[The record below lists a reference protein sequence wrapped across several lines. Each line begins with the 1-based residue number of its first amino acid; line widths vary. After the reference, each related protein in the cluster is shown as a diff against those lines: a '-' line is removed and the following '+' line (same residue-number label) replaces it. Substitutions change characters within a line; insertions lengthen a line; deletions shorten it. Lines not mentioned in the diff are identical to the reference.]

1 MKKKLSAV
9 LALLIVAI
17 TFSMPFYA
25 YAAYEDSIKAFSYGD
40 YLIPAYDG
48 DLYEILDNNEP
59 HFKTDE
65 LTQDIYESYGN
76 LDSLGRVSECEAN
89 IDKTLMPTG
98 SRGDISSVTPTGWK
112 QKKYDFVNGKYLYN
126 RSHLIGW
133 QLTGEDANKNN
144 LMTGTRSFNA
154 SGMLPFENEVASY
167 IKADSENNV
176 LYRVTPVF
184 QGNNLLAS
192 GVIMEAESV
201 DDLGASVKFCVFV
214 YNVQPGITIDYATGD
229 NMLSGTRTD
238 ISGAYVWLKNLKY
251 TYTGKEIKALDYVK
265 LGSRTLVKGTDY
277 TVEYKNN
284 LEIGTASVVIT
295 GINNYCGSV
304 SKEFSIVRPDT
315 PATKIKKLTAGKKS
329 FTVNFAKKSGITG
342 YQLQYSTNKS
352 FKGAKT
358 LNLKST
364 TTSKTVKKL
373 RSKKRYYV
381 RIRTYKT
388 VAGQKFYS
396 SWSAKK
402 YIKVK

>member
-201 DDLGASVKFCVFV
+201 DDLGKSVKFCVFV
-214 YNVQPGITIDYATGD
+214 YNTEKGVSIDYATGESVE
-229 NMLSGTRTD
+229 SGVTVD
-238 ISGAYVWLKNLKY
+238 ISCAYVWLKNLKY
-251 TYTGKEIKALDYVK
+251 TYTGKAVKPLDYVK
-265 LGSRTLVKGTDY
+265 VNGSLLVEGRDY
-277 TVEYKNN
+277 TVNYTNN
-284 LEIGTASVVIT
+284 IKVGTASVTVT
-295 GINNYCGSV
+295 GIYPYKGSV
-304 SKEFSIVRPDT
+304 TKTFSIVKPNT
-315 PATKIKKLTAGKKS
+315 PATKIKKLSAGRKS
-329 FTVNFAKKSGITG
+329 LTVKFAKKSGITG